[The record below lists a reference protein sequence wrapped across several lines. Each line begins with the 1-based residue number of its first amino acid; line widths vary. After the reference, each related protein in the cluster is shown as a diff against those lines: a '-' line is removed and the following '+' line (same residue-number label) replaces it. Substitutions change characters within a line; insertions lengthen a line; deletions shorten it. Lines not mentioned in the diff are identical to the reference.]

1 MLLLAVIPVG
11 ASVAGNTGPISG
23 GDAVTLEPVTGDA
36 APRPAP
42 TRRRVFTCV
51 TPGLTIFSDR
61 PCGPLPDVREV
72 HWPQG
77 GAVPQ
82 SGSGPVVAARADPER
97 SPRGSRSSGEPSR
110 TAARDRREDT
120 AEREARERAAA
131 CERLEQAVQDLDQ
144 RLRAGYTAREAGRL
158 WARWRE
164 AKERLRDARC

>member
-11 ASVAGNTGPISG
+11 ASAARDGGPISG
-23 GDAVTLEPVTGDA
+23 GDAVTLEPVPPQA
-36 APRPAP
+36 ALRPAP
-42 TRRRVFTCV
+42 TRRRVFTCI

-77 GAVPQ
+77 AAAPQ
-82 SGSGPVVAARADPER
+82 TGSGPAVTARRDQER
-97 SPRGSRSSGEPSR
+97 SPRGGRSGGEPSR
-110 TAARDRREDT
+110 TAAREPREDT
-120 AEREARERAAA
+120 AEREARDREAA
-131 CERLEQAVQDLDQ
+131 CERLEQAVEDLDQ